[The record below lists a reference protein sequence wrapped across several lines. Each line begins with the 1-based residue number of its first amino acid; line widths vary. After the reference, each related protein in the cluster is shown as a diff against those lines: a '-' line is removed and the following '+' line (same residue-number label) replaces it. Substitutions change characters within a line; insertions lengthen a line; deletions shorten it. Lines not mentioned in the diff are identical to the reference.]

1 MKLWSAFYPD
11 LVPELSGAALPIID
25 HWLRNT
31 AIDFFDRSKAYV
43 VDLAA
48 IDAVASQMGYTLTLP
63 ANTDL
68 VEIKS
73 IFFSGKPLDPKARQ
87 FLESRF
93 PDWRSEVGAPDYYT
107 QQDLNNV
114 LLVPAPSANATGAIK
129 IQAAIKPSIAAIGI
143 EDWLF
148 AKWRQALCSGTKAKM
163 MAMRDVPWASPDH
176 VAINLSAY
184 EDAVMKATGNA
195 SNGFGMARP
204 RFSGSFC

>member
-11 LVPELSGAALPIID
+11 LVPELPGAAFPIID

-48 IDAVASQMGYTLTLP
+48 VDAVASQMGYTLTLP

-93 PDWRSEVGAPDYYT
+93 PDWRSEVGTPDYYT
-107 QQDLNNV
+107 QQDLDKV
-114 LLVPAPSANATGAIK
+114 LLVASECNRCNQDTGGDQAVTCSDRGRGLAVCQVAASALLGHKGKN
-129 IQAAIKPSIAAIGI
+129 
-143 EDWLF
+143 D
-148 AKWRQALCSGTKAKM
+148 
-163 MAMRDVPWASPDH
+163 
-176 VAINLSAY
+176 
-184 EDAVMKATGNA
+184 GNA
-195 SNGFGMARP
+195 
-204 RFSGSFC
+204 